1 MKNDLKRTALY
12 NSHIKQNAKMVD
24 FGGWSMPIQYNSIL
38 SESKSVRTKSGIF
51 DVSHMG
57 RIDISG
63 NDSSKI
69 LNQILSVDIEKIEI
83 GKAKYN
89 LICNKEGGI
98 IDDCIIYKTNKQNFL
113 LIPNASN
120 SKVVLEW
127 IDSFV
132 SNNSNIL
139 INDITSNTVMIAYQG
154 PDSIKLLQNITLSNL
169 EQIKPFNIQNINIDK
184 IKVSIARTGYTGEDG
199 FEIIA
204 DKKDGHNLWEK
215 LIRLGA
221 TPCGLGARDILRLEA
236 SLPLHGNEINLST
249 NPYEANLGKFI
260 YTDKNGY
267 IAKNA
272 LEAIANKG
280 PKRKLVGLEVMDRI
294 IPRKGHE
301 IIINNKIIGNIT
313 SGGYSSTLNKPIAVG
328 YVPIEF
334 SDLNT
339 KIQIK
344 IREKLVESYIC
355 KIPFYKRRKAK

>member
-57 RIDISG
+57 RIEISG
-63 NDSSKI
+63 IDSSKI

-154 PDSIKLLQNITLSNL
+154 PDSIKLLQNIKILLHNLDNINSKKNL
-169 EQIKPFNIQNINIDK
+169 E
-184 IKVSIARTGYTGEDG
+184 
-199 FEIIA
+199 
-204 DKKDGHNLWEK
+204 
-215 LIRLGA
+215 
-221 TPCGLGARDILRLEA
+221 IL
-236 SLPLHGNEINLST
+236 
-249 NPYEANLGKFI
+249 
-260 YTDKNGY
+260 
-267 IAKNA
+267 
-272 LEAIANKG
+272 
-280 PKRKLVGLEVMDRI
+280 
-294 IPRKGHE
+294 
-301 IIINNKIIGNIT
+301 
-313 SGGYSSTLNKPIAVG
+313 GYSNSFQVKM
-328 YVPIEF
+328 
-334 SDLNT
+334 
-339 KIQIK
+339 K
-344 IREKLVESYIC
+344 IRSDWISLSKFFSYCMTITIC
-355 KIPFYKRRKAK
+355 QKYCI